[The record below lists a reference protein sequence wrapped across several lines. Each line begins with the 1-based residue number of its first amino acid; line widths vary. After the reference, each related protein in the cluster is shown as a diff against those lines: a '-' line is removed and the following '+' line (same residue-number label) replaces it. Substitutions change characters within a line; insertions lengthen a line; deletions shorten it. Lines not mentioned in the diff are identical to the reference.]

1 MSMEAVPIVFVPE
14 EGTVW
19 LPAVLPTNITVE
31 EAIEMLKSLTVN
43 VLVWEKKDKDL
54 RLVNYFTGQVLDL
67 NAKVRD
73 VIRPYD
79 VFWLVWW
86 PPKEEFWKPEN
97 QNDDIFKIIKETE
110 EAIKLAPRSPS
121 VLFTDEIEKYSI
133 VRRLEREGKLRA

>member
-1 MSMEAVPIVFVPE
+1 MEAVPIVFVPE

-73 VIRPYD
+73 VISHMT
-79 VFWLVWW
+79 F
-86 PPKEEFWKPEN
+86 
-97 QNDDIFKIIKETE
+97 
-110 EAIKLAPRSPS
+110 S
-121 VLFTDEIEKYSI
+121 
-133 VRRLEREGKLRA
+133 G

>member
-1 MSMEAVPIVFVPE
+1 
-14 EGTVW
+14 VW

-73 VIRPYD
+73 VIKPYD

>member
-1 MSMEAVPIVFVPE
+1 MEAVPIVFVPE

-54 RLVNYFTGQVLDL
+54 RLVNYFTGQVLEL

-73 VIRPYD
+73 VIKPYD

>member
-54 RLVNYFTGQVLDL
+54 RLVNYFTGQVLEL

-73 VIRPYD
+73 VIKPYD

>member
-54 RLVNYFTGQVLDL
+54 KLVNYFTGQVLDL

-73 VIRPYD
+73 VIKPYD

>member
-1 MSMEAVPIVFVPE
+1 MEAVPIVFVPE

-73 VIRPYD
+73 VIKPYD

-86 PPKEEFWKPEN
+86 PPKEGFWKPEN

>member
-31 EAIEMLKSLTVN
+31 EAIGMLKSLTVN

-73 VIRPYD
+73 VIKPYD

>member
-1 MSMEAVPIVFVPE
+1 MEAVPIVFVPE

-31 EAIEMLKSLTVN
+31 EAIGMLKSLTVN

-73 VIRPYD
+73 VIKPYD

>member
-1 MSMEAVPIVFVPE
+1 MEAVPIVFVPE

-67 NAKVRD
+67 NSKVRD
-73 VIRPYD
+73 VMKPYD

>member
-1 MSMEAVPIVFVPE
+1 MEAVPIVFVPE

-54 RLVNYFTGQVLDL
+54 RLVNYFTGQVLEL

-73 VIRPYD
+73 VIKPYD

-110 EAIKLAPRSPS
+110 EAIRLAPRSPS

>member
-73 VIRPYD
+73 VIKPYD

-86 PPKEEFWKPEN
+86 PPKEEFWKQEN

>member
-73 VIRPYD
+73 VMKPYD